1 MQKYFNTSTHKNFA
15 LISFLS
21 SAMILGSTNPS
32 HARNGF
38 IPHYVGIEGMVAG
51 AGTAC
56 PLDATST
63 IANPAALARLGSH
76 ILFNI
81 GGIYQDQHVDSSK
94 ALLGNP
100 VGKQRNGYNFI
111 FPLTFGFNIRL
122 NEQWAVGFAATG
134 GGGFVKF
141 DKPVTNPAGL
151 VPPNSDFNKKTV
163 NSVTLTAT
171 TLAYSPTPAQTY
183 GISALVASSTFQSDM
198 MLADGTQVTGALSKD
213 RVFGFGVRIGGM
225 WNLNKHITLGASVAT
240 PVYCHEH
247 ENYKQLFGNDKFQI
261 PATARLGITWH
272 VSPSTDFSFD
282 LKELFYGASKWV
294 NNGQGWRNQF
304 IILTGIMHRFTE
316 NFSAGI
322 GYNYAKVPFKEDKV
336 VFNTLSI
343 PLDEHHISGG
353 LRYIMDNKKTEFFIM
368 GYYIPR
374 KKMTDNG
381 QGLPGGISKGIE
393 IDNASSGFEIGIK
406 YNF

>member
-1 MQKYFNTSTHKNFA
+1 MQRYFPTLTYRHLT
-15 LISFLS
+15 LISCLS
-21 SAMILGSTNPS
+21 GAIVLGSADS
-32 HARNGF
+32 SYARNGF
-38 IPHYVGIEGMVAG
+38 IPHYVGIEGMIGG
-51 AGTAC
+51 AGTAF

-63 IANPAALARLGSH
+63 IANPAALGRLPSH
-76 ILFNI
+76 VLFNI
-81 GGIYQDQHVDSSK
+81 GGIYQDQHVDTSK
-94 ALLGNP
+94 AIIGNP

-111 FPLTFGFNIRL
+111 FPLTFGFNVRL

-141 DKPVTNPAGL
+141 DKPITNPAML
-151 VPPNSDFNKKTV
+151 VPAGSDFNKKTV

-171 TLAYSPTPAQTY
+171 TLTYSPTPTQTY

-198 MLADGTQVTGALSKD
+198 MMNDGTQVTGALSKD
-213 RVFGFGVRIGGM
+213 RVFGFGVRIGGI
-225 WNLNKHITLGASVAT
+225 WDLNKHITLGASVAT

-247 ENYKQLFGNDKFQI
+247 ENYKQLFANDKFQI
-261 PATARLGITWH
+261 PATARLGVTWH
-272 VSPSTDFSFD
+272 ISSATDFSFD
-282 LKELFYGASKWV
+282 LKELFYGGAKWV

-304 IILTGIMHRFTE
+304 IVLTGVMHRFTE

-322 GYNYAKVPFKEDKV
+322 GYNYAKAPFKEDRV

-353 LRYIMDNKKTEFFIM
+353 LRYILDNKKTEFFVM

-381 QGLPGGISKGIE
+381 QGPFGGASQGIE
-393 IDNASSGFEIGIK
+393 IENASSGFEVGIK

>member
-1 MQKYFNTSTHKNFA
+1 MQSYSHMFTYKRSVLLSLLSGAMIF
-15 LISFLS
+15 S
-21 SAMILGSTNPS
+21 SADTSY
-32 HARNGF
+32 ARNGF

-81 GGIYQDQHVDSSK
+81 GGIYQDQHIDSSK
-94 ALLGNP
+94 ALMGNP
-100 VGKQRNGYNFI
+100 IGKQRNGFNMIY
-111 FPLTFGFNIRL
+111 PLTLGFNIRL

-134 GGGFVKF
+134 GGGFVSF
-141 DKPVTNPAGL
+141 DNPITNPAFL
-151 VPPNSDFNKKTV
+151 NPPNSNFNKKTV
-163 NSVTLTAT
+163 NSVILTAT
-171 TLAYSPTPAQTY
+171 TAAYSPTPSQTY
-183 GISALVASSTFQSDM
+183 GISALVAFSTFKSDM
-198 MLADGTQVTGALSKD
+198 ALGDGTEVTGALSPNT
-213 RVFGFGVRIGGM
+213 VAGLGVRIGGI
-225 WNLNKHITLGASVAT
+225 WDLNKHITLGASVAT
-240 PVYCHEH
+240 PVYCQEH
-247 ENYKQLFGNDKFQI
+247 KKYSQLFGQDKFEI
-261 PATARLGITWH
+261 PGTARLGITWH

-282 LKELFYGASKWV
+282 LKELFYGYSKWV

-322 GYNYAKVPFKEDKV
+322 GYNYGKAPFPDGKVL
-336 VFNTLSI
+336 FNALSI

-353 LRYIMDNKKTEFFIM
+353 VRYIMDNKKTEFFIM

-381 QGLPGGISKGIE
+381 TGLPGGISKGIE